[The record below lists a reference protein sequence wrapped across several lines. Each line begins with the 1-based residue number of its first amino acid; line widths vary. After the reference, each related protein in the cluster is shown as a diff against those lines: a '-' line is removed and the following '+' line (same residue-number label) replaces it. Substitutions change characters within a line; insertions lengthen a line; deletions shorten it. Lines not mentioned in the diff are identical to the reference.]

1 MDWDRI
7 KARDLLALF
16 NSFLPTGG
24 AVLSVKVTETKTA
37 YLYVML
43 QPVSFLYG
51 LYKNPDQ
58 NQLIQSRPVL
68 FKVTLCDVNNKSLTA
83 DDL

>member
-24 AVLSVKVTETKTA
+24 AVLSVKVTETKTT

-83 DDL
+83 HDL